1 MFQEFVRR
9 FFSDKCQLTSLKL
22 DLSID
27 DFYAHI
33 HHCFSLINNEPV
45 MHCMSL
51 RYLHIH
57 LIYGFL
63 FEHIIEHV
71 PNLEILSVQFRNCL
85 VREWSFGLKIETF
98 VPTNVNWYNKM
109 SKLKCFALES
119 AIDDY
124 LQLVYLKW
132 ILNNINYI
140 DKLKVDLYIKN
151 LMNVNE
157 VINAKSL
164 RKYCMPDI
172 LINLIDFD
180 FYIILKCRL
189 LFPNDIQKII
199 DSFETDNFFSDHH
212 WTNIKCFFDPI
223 FSCQHISSTRII
235 KSKFFHGIIIDYPM
249 IFDWDYIKYI
259 KLDLNPSIYLILNQ
273 FDKIYPHIRCIQFNI
288 DVEHCKLTDIRF
300 RYVTRLDF
308 GTSFGRGC

>member
-1 MFQEFVRR
+1 SKLMFMFQEFVRR

-85 VREWSFGLKIETF
+85 VREWSFGSKIETF

-223 FSCQHISSTRII
+223 FSCQHISSTGII
-235 KSKFFHGIIIDYPM
+235 KSKFFHGIM
-249 IFDWDYIKYI
+249 
-259 KLDLNPSIYLILNQ
+259 
-273 FDKIYPHIRCIQFNI
+273 
-288 DVEHCKLTDIRF
+288 
-300 RYVTRLDF
+300 
-308 GTSFGRGC
+308 